1 MAYIRIT
8 KDLLRI
14 LVNNNYKL
22 WYGKISN
29 DMRKLKEKDD
39 ISFTLNKTQME
50 DIATQIYLKSIKDD
64 NFIVSSVSLS
74 SIFCDYM
81 RDKEIQNKE
90 SISITNSNFSEY
102 GVKVS
107 KIILKLL
114 LFNCFNE
121 YIKSNSIKPIKE
133 RNKINLKLALDE
145 ILYKNQLEK
154 DFILNKT
161 LVLNIFEKHINNTN

>member
-22 WYGKISN
+22 WYDRISS
-29 DMRKLKEKDD
+29 DMRKLKQKDD

-64 NFIVSSVSLS
+64 NFIVSSVGLS
-74 SIFCDYM
+74 SIFCEYM
-81 RDKEIQNKE
+81 HDKEIQSKE
-90 SISITNSNFSEY
+90 STSMTNSNFSEY

-107 KIILKLL
+107 KVILKLL
-114 LFNCFNE
+114 LFNSFNE
-121 YIKSNSIKPIKE
+121 YIKSNSIKHIKK

-161 LVLNIFEKHINNTN
+161 LVLNIFEKHINSTN